1 MDKKTWIIIVLEA
14 LLFLGILGGVVKC
27 SNDKIDRLE
36 NNIVAYKTEMEVVK
50 TQNGELMA
58 TKQSLML
65 SEAEM
70 REELNMSKRELK
82 DLKKTLA
89 DDIAY
94 IAQLESMVAIP
105 DTVYIQGDTVYIAG
119 ADTVKTF
126 KWQDKWMGLSA
137 KVVGNYVSDA
147 DLNIYDI
154 YMDIPLEFGL
164 TDGYKVF
171 VKSPNP
177 YVKFDEINSVVVM
190 GSSVKEKEKRFHHG
204 ILVGFGV
211 NYGLISNKFDIGPGV
226 MYGFTYSF

>member
-1 MDKKTWIIIVLEA
+1 MDKKTWIIIILEA
-14 LLFLGILGGVVKC
+14 MLFLGILGGVVKC

-94 IAQLESMVAIP
+94 ITQLESMVVIP
-105 DTVYIQGDTVYIAG
+105 DTVYVQGDTVYLSG
-119 ADTVKTF
+119 VDTVKTF

-137 KVVGNYVSDA
+137 NVVGNYVSDA
-147 DLNIYDI
+147 ELNIYDI
-154 YMDIPLEFGL
+154 FMDVPLEFGL

-171 VKSPNP
+171 VKSSNP
-177 YVKFDEINSVVVM
+177 YVKFDEINSVVVD
-190 GSSVKEKEKRFHHG
+190 GSSVKKKTKRWHHG
-204 ILVGFGV
+204 ITAGFGV
-211 NYGLISNKFDIGPGV
+211 HYGLVQSNWDFGPGV
-226 MYGFTYSF
+226 MYGVTYSF

>member
-1 MDKKTWIIIVLEA
+1 M
-14 LLFLGILGGVVKC
+14 LFLGILGSVVKC

-70 REELNMSKRELK
+70 REELNMSKKELK

-94 IAQLESMVAIP
+94 IAQLESMVMIP
-105 DTVYIQGDTVYIAG
+105 DTVYVQGDTVYISG
-119 ADTVKTF
+119 VDTVKTF
-126 KWQDKWMGLSA
+126 KWRDKWMGLSA
-137 KVVGNYVSDA
+137 NVVGNYVSDA
-147 DLNIYDI
+147 ELNIYDI
-154 YMDIPLEFGL
+154 FMDVPLEFGL

-171 VKSPNP
+171 VKSSNP
-177 YVKFDEINSVVVM
+177 YVKFDEINSVVVD
-190 GSSVKEKEKRFHHG
+190 GSSVKKKQKRWHHG
-204 ILVGFGV
+204 ITAGFGV
-211 NYGLISNKFDIGPGV
+211 HYGLVQSNWDFGPGV
-226 MYGFTYSF
+226 MYGVTYSF